1 MSTPAAQSVPV
12 MPGQFVFRRIHALQ
26 WTGSNGAE
34 VADFYTSLDADRGV
48 YTVIE
53 ESADRLVLQSTLDGV
68 IFGRRTVFPDR
79 PWVVMDQT
87 SGVIATLT
95 TASYEARFVRA
106 PDAVPLLGIEST
118 PYFGSGLG
126 TAASTVGIGATVN
139 VDVQVFPSVP
149 TTKLTGLVPVARIL
163 GTSGINIGTVTVT
176 ATPTVLTPLVPMS
189 LANGV
194 ITPAHTVIRV
204 KVKNSGL
211 SVLSNVQVSVV
222 VSA

>member
-1 MSTPAAQSVPV
+1 MEEALAVPV

-34 VADFYTSLDADRGV
+34 IADFYTSLDADKGT
-48 YTVIE
+48 YAVIE
-53 ESADRLVLQSTLDGV
+53 ENADRLVLQSTLDGV

-79 PWVVMDQT
+79 PWVIMDQT
-87 SGVIATLT
+87 SGVIATVT

-118 PYFGSGLG
+118 PYFGAGLG
-126 TAASTVGIGATVN
+126 LAASTIGIGATVN

-149 TTKLTGLVPVARIL
+149 TTKLTGLVPVAKVI
-163 GTSGINIGTVTVT
+163 GTSGINLGTVSIA
-176 ATPTVLTPLVPMS
+176 ATPTVLTPLVPMT

-204 KVKNSGL
+204 RVKNSGL
-211 SVLSNVQVSVV
+211 SVLSNAQVSVV